1 MSKAGEL
8 PTLDISCRENW
19 NHDRLLLG
27 KLIVTVQGT
36 QGGGRAKDD

>member
-27 KLIVTVQGT
+27 KPIVQGT